1 MAKDKELNA
10 AKDEKGKKEKK
21 SKKSGGIVK
30 WFKDLKIEMSK
41 VVWPSKKTVVNN
53 SVVVFAAMFFCAL
66 LTFLL
71 DRGFLWLLEFA
82 ISG

>member
-1 MAKDKELNA
+1 MAKDKELKA
-10 AKDEKGKKEKK
+10 ATEEKTQKEKK
-21 SKKSGGIVK
+21 PKKSGGVGK

-41 VVWPSKKTVVNN
+41 VVWPSKKTVFNN
-53 SVVVFAAMFFCAL
+53 SVVVLGAMFLCAL
-66 LTFLL
+66 FTFLL

>member
-10 AKDEKGKKEKK
+10 ATEEKGKKDKK
-21 SKKSGGIVK
+21 SKKSGGIGK

-41 VVWPSKKTVVNN
+41 VVWPSKKTVFNN
-53 SVVVFAAMFFCAL
+53 SVVVLGAMFICAL

>member
-10 AKDEKGKKEKK
+10 ATEEKGKKDKK
-21 SKKSGGIVK
+21 SKKSGGIGK

-41 VVWPSKKTVVNN
+41 VVWPSKKTVINN
-53 SVVVFAAMFFCAL
+53 SIVVLGAMFICAIF
-66 LTFLL
+66 TFLL
-71 DRGFLWLLEFA
+71 DYGFITLFEFA